1 MPLSKRQR
9 KRLQEA
15 SKMIESSKTIRDDMS
30 DIQQEYANEIEY
42 VVNKVRSSRAKHFAS
57 VSTGTNLSVSELSNE
72 EREKNSKKTESN
84 TGEHQSE
91 PDFEP
96 SISDD
101 KPAAPAW
108 AKKLWKGIA
117 KKCHPDILDFK
128 VHSAL
133 EISRRQTWF
142 LEAKILFEKA
152 SWPRFLHIG
161 VMLEEWVEDLSSATQ
176 LKMLQDEY
184 GDITKKVSTI
194 QDSLAWKWGTD
205 WDNLELRIKIV
216 TLVLQNSGIEPPSRL
231 ELIQILAKLELE

>member
-30 DIQQEYANEIEY
+30 EIQQEYANEIEY
-42 VVNKVRSSRAKHFAS
+42 VVNKIKTSKAKQAADGSTSFDLI
-57 VSTGTNLSVSELSNE
+57 VSDTSNAE
-72 EREKNSKKTESN
+72 QQKNSQKHQAN

-96 SISDD
+96 SIPDD
-101 KPAAPAW
+101 TPEAPTW

-142 LEAKILFEKA
+142 LEAKMLFEKA

-161 VMLEEWVEDLSSATQ
+161 VMLEEWVDDLPSATQ
-176 LKMLQDEY
+176 LNMLQNEYDE
-184 GDITKKVSTI
+184 ITKKVSAI
-194 QDSLAWKWGTD
+194 QNSLAWKWGTE
-205 WDNLELRIKIV
+205 WDDLEVRIKIV
-216 TLVLQNSGIEPPSRL
+216 TLVMQNTGIEPPSRL
-231 ELIQILAKLELE
+231 ELIQILAKLELD

>member
-30 DIQQEYANEIEY
+30 EIQEEYANEIGY
-42 VVNKVRSSRAKHFAS
+42 VVNKIRTNKEKQTAISTSSD
-57 VSTGTNLSVSELSNE
+57 LSVSELSNE
-72 EREKNSKKTESN
+72 EREKNSKKHQAN

-96 SISDD
+96 SVVDD

-117 KKCHPDILDFK
+117 KKCHPDVLDFK

-152 SWPRFLHIG
+152 SWSRFLHIG
-161 VMLEEWVEDLSSATQ
+161 VMLEEWVEDLLPATQ

-184 GDITKKVSTI
+184 SDITKKVATI
-194 QDSLAWKWGTD
+194 QDSLAWKWGTE
-205 WDNLELRIKIV
+205 WDDLEVRIKIV
-216 TLVLQNSGIEPPSRL
+216 TLIMQKTGIEPPSRL

>member
-30 DIQQEYANEIEY
+30 EIQEEYANEIGY
-42 VVNKVRSSRAKHFAS
+42 VVNKIRTNKEKQTAISTSSDLS
-57 VSTGTNLSVSELSNE
+57 VSTASNTE
-72 EREKNSKKTESN
+72 QQKNSKKHQAN

-117 KKCHPDILDFK
+117 KKCHPDVLDFK

-161 VMLEEWVEDLSSATQ
+161 VMLEEWVDDLPSTTQ
-176 LKMLQDEY
+176 LTMLQTEY
-184 GDITKKVSTI
+184 NEITKKVSAI
-194 QDSLAWKWGTD
+194 QDSLAWKWGTE
-205 WDNLELRIKIV
+205 WDDLEVRIKIV
-216 TLVLQNSGIEPPSRL
+216 TLVMQNTGIEPPSRL

>member
-30 DIQQEYANEIEY
+30 DIQEEYANEIGY
-42 VVNKVRSSRAKHFAS
+42 VVNKIRTNKEKQTAISTSSD
-57 VSTGTNLSVSELSNE
+57 LSVSELSNE
-72 EREKNSKKTESN
+72 EREKNSKKHQAN

-96 SISDD
+96 SIVDD

-117 KKCHPDILDFK
+117 KKCHPDVLDFK

-133 EISRRQTWF
+133 EISRRQAWF

-184 GDITKKVSTI
+184 SDITKKVATI
-194 QDSLAWKWGTD
+194 QDSLAWKWGTE
-205 WDNLELRIKIV
+205 WDDLEVRIKIV
-216 TLVLQNSGIEPPSRL
+216 TLIMQKTGIEPPSRL

>member
-30 DIQQEYANEIEY
+30 DIQEEYANEIGY
-42 VVNKVRSSRAKHFAS
+42 VVNKIRTNKEKQTAISTSSD
-57 VSTGTNLSVSELSNE
+57 LSVSELSNE

-117 KKCHPDILDFK
+117 KKCHPDVLDFK

-152 SWPRFLHIG
+152 SWSRFLHIG
-161 VMLEEWVEDLSSATQ
+161 VMLEEWVDDLPASQQ
-176 LKMLQDEY
+176 LTMLQTEY
-184 GDITKKVSTI
+184 NEITKKVATI
-194 QDSLAWKWGTD
+194 QDSLAWKWGTE
-205 WDNLELRIKIV
+205 WDDLEVRIKIV
-216 TLVLQNSGIEPPSRL
+216 TLILQKTGIEPPSRI